1 MSFQCPVCIPCRRL
15 GDWRYWHPTRGSSPH
30 VHHHEAR
37 AWVSCF
43 ETCTLPIFIHINTAS
58 RREHPHRANG
68 SEQTRGRR
76 VGRVWNGLLHWSP
89 VNMQVPAAACVWITA
104 KRFFHS
110 TCFSAFFVLCFGYHF
125 ELWLFGNPTVHFE
138 KLHCQIWHHL
148 TSFDQIVKAE
158 NNAKY
163 RKPLKW
169 NCPGLRHWK
178 AWFLNV
184 LLCEMQTKELS
195 CGTRCPELKKELSD
209 SDQIRRTK
217 KDERKK
223 QVENTWTFSFFLS
236 ESFF

>member
-68 SEQTRGRR
+68 SEKTRGRR

-104 KRFFHS
+104 KHFFHS
-110 TCFSAFFVLCFGYHF
+110 TCFSAFLFFVLAIILNCDCLETLQYILKSYIARFDI
-125 ELWLFGNPTVHFE
+125 
-138 KLHCQIWHHL
+138 IWHHL
-148 TSFDQIVKAE
+148 TRLSKLKIMQNTE
-158 NNAKY
+158 N
-163 RKPLKW
+163 R
-169 NCPGLRHWK
+169 
-178 AWFLNV
+178 
-184 LLCEMQTKELS
+184 
-195 CGTRCPELKKELSD
+195 
-209 SDQIRRTK
+209 
-217 KDERKK
+217 
-223 QVENTWTFSFFLS
+223 
-236 ESFF
+236 